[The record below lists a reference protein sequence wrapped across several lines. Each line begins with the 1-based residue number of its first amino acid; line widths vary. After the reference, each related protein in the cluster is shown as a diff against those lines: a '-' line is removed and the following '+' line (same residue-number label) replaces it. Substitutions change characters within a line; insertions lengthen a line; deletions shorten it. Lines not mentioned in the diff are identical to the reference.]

1 MKNNLTLA
9 VFLFISSLILAQE
22 TKNTW
27 QIGLGTAVTRFNN
40 EDASF
45 IGDKHLFQIPRL
57 NISIPLNE
65 RFSVDAAVSFNTID
79 NFSAIQNF
87 VNYFSVDGSVRYHFK
102 TEATIY
108 PYVFA
113 GASAVKSELKM
124 TPTFNVGAGA
134 THWITDRIG
143 INAQIYYKHSIE
155 SFSSMRSHIQGTLS
169 LLYSFD
175 WDPLFGGGGSSRGK
189 CY

>member
-1 MKNNLTLA
+1 MKNNLMLA
-9 VFLFISSLILAQE
+9 VFLFVSSLILAQE

-27 QIGLGTAVTRFNN
+27 QIGIGTAITRFNN

-57 NISIPLNE
+57 NVTAPLTE
-65 RFSVDAAVSFNTID
+65 RFSLDVAVSFNTID

-124 TPTFNVGAGA
+124 TPTFNAGAGA
-134 THWITDRIG
+134 THWISDRIG
-143 INAQIYYKHSIE
+143 INTQIYYKHSFE
-155 SFSSMRSHIQGTLS
+155 GYESMRSHIQATLS

-175 WDPLFGGGGSSRGK
+175 GGSLFGGGGSRGK